1 MSSRTRSCLQFI
13 FTWLLGATLL
23 YAHCAAAAQD
33 KAAEESW
40 EVAADYEKHKPVT
53 IAVLPMDNLSFEEGV
68 EEVLYQQVYQ
78 RLTSLGYA
86 KVSVDHVSTVMKKL
100 GVTVPGL
107 LAGFSPMRLGTE
119 LHADALLLGQIEQAA
134 SVHQAVYDAVV
145 VSCSLRLI
153 DTQTGKTLWHAE
165 QWRTA
170 HRQWSLDPF
179 NMLLN
184 MMGHANAS
192 REGRVAYLVQEMLKT
207 LPKGSIQIDSGD
219 LFKRATVIKP
229 AE

>member
-1 MSSRTRSCLQFI
+1 MNNNFFRFI
-13 FTWLLGATLL
+13 LAWLLGAGLL
-23 YAHCAAAAQD
+23 YGPCATAQD

-40 EVAADYEKHKPVT
+40 EVAADFEKYRPMT

-68 EEVLYQQVYQ
+68 EEALYQQVYQ
-78 RLTSLGYA
+78 RLSSRGYA
-86 KVSVDHVSTVMKKL
+86 KVSVDHVSAVMKKL

-107 LAGFSPMRLGTE
+107 LDGFSTIQLGKE

-153 DTQTGKTLWHAE
+153 DAQTGKTLWHAE

-170 HRQWSLDPF
+170 HRQWALDPL

-184 MMGHANAS
+184 TMGHANAS
-192 REGRVAYLVQEMLKT
+192 REDRVAYLVQEMLKT
-207 LPKGSIQIDSGD
+207 LPRGAIQIDTGD
-219 LFKRATVIKP
+219 LLKRASVIKP
-229 AE
+229 

>member
-1 MSSRTRSCLQFI
+1 LKFI
-13 FTWLLGATLL
+13 SIGLLGVGLF
-23 YAHCAAAAQD
+23 YAHIVFAQN
-33 KAAEESW
+33 KADEESW
-40 EVAADYEKHKPVT
+40 EVAADYEKYKPKI

-68 EEVLYQQVYQ
+68 EVALYQKVYQ
-78 RLTSLGYA
+78 QLTSRGYA
-86 KVSVDHVSTVMKKL
+86 KVSVDHVSSVMKKL

-107 LAGFSPMRLGTE
+107 LAGFSSTQLGNE
-119 LHADALLLGQIEQAA
+119 LHADGLLLGQIEQAA

-153 DTQTGKTLWHAE
+153 DSRTGKTLWHAE

-184 MMGHANAS
+184 MVGHANAS
-192 REGRVAYLVQEMLKT
+192 REDRVAYLVQEMLKT
-207 LPKGSIQIDSGD
+207 LPKGQIEIDTGD
-219 LFKRATVIKP
+219 LLNRASVIKS
-229 AE
+229 E